1 MTFFEEYKYPE
12 TIADLDFDD
21 HGWFPKWNSQLLLPL
36 VKDKKLVLE
45 LGSWLGR
52 STREW
57 LTNSDANVICV
68 DTWEGSVEHDKN
80 DKRVQSLY
88 NTFMSNQSK
97 WHDRVFPMRM
107 TSVKALLELQKYP
120 EVQPDF
126 IYIDASHQY
135 EDVYLDLSLCY
146 NAYPNAVIVG
156 DDWGWH
162 NKTQSKRQTVQEAVK
177 EFCNNYDMEYEANRW
192 AWRLK

>member
-1 MTFFEEYKYPE
+1 MSFYENYKFPDASYN
-12 TIADLDFDD
+12 LNFDD

-45 LGSWLGR
+45 IGSWLGK

-57 LTNSDANVICV
+57 LKNSSAHVICV
-68 DTWEGSVEHDKN
+68 DTWGGSIEHNKN
-80 DKRVQSLY
+80 DTRVINLY
-88 NTFMSNQSK
+88 NQFVANQREWGNRIS
-97 WHDRVFPMRM
+97 MMQM

-146 NAYPNAVIVG
+146 NTYPNAIICG

-162 NKTQSKRQTVQEAVK
+162 NKTQGKRQTVQEAVK
-177 EFCNNYDMEYEANRW
+177 EFCKNYNLEYEANHW

>member
-1 MTFFEEYKYPE
+1 MSFYNNFRYPDN
-12 TIADLDFDD
+12 ISDLEFDD

-45 LGSWLGR
+45 LGSWLGK

-57 LTNSDANVICV
+57 LTNSEANVICV
-68 DTWEGSVEHDKN
+68 DTWEGSIEHNQN
-80 DKRVQSLY
+80 DKRVQALY
-88 NTFMSNQSK
+88 NTFMSNQK
-97 WHDRVFPMRM
+97 QWQDRVFPMRM

-120 EVQPDF
+120 DIQPDF

-162 NKTQSKRQTVQEAVK
+162 NKSQSKRKTVQEAVK
-177 EFCNNYDMEYEANRW
+177 EFCKNYKKEYEANRW
-192 AWRLK
+192 AWRIK